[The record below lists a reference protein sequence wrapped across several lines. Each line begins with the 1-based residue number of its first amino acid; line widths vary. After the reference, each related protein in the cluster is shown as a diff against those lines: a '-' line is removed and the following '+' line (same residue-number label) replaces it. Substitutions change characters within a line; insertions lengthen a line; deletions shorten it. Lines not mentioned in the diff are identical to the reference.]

1 MLAASFNGFCS
12 SFVTID
18 RDDAIGILFADVP
31 LVGQV
36 VGFENDHDQGAND
49 TSRWRRR
56 RHETAMNHERQLAAI
71 IYRCKYMKL
80 FVPKRSLYII
90 GQSSTI
96 LLFSFLSHH
105 RRLAVGY
112 GRIRAVD

>member
-36 VGFENDHDQGAND
+36 VLGFSVRLTWPELQTNAAHGFENDHDQGAND

-56 RHETAMNHERQLAAI
+56 RHETAMNVARASTCSYNLPMQIHEI
-71 IYRCKYMKL
+71 IC
-80 FVPKRSLYII
+80 P
-90 GQSSTI
+90 
-96 LLFSFLSHH
+96 
-105 RRLAVGY
+105 
-112 GRIRAVD
+112 